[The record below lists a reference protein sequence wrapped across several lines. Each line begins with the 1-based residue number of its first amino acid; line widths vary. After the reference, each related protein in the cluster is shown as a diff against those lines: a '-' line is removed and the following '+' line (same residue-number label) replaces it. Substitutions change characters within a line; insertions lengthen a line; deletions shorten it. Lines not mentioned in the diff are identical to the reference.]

1 MTGNAHPDR
10 KRLLLATVAGVLAAC
25 AVWWFAPGPP
35 TVINRVGFSTLI
47 GWDILALAFM
57 ILTWSRLWHMSA
69 QQTLEDADREEPPVD
84 VVVLLVI
91 SGALVSLVVVG
102 FLTNQKLPLWIGVV
116 TIVISWLVVHTLFAL
131 TYARTYYDKKPYH
144 GVDFNQ
150 GDDYLPQYSDFA
162 YLAYAVGMSF
172 AISDTNLT
180 SARMRR
186 TALGH
191 GLLSFVFGSVIVAS
205 VVNVLGS

>member
-1 MTGNAHPDR
+1 MAGNTHPDR
-10 KRLLLATVAGVLAAC
+10 RRLLIAALAGVLAAC
-25 AVWWFAPGPP
+25 AIWWIAPGP
-35 TVINRVGFSTLI
+35 TRVVDRAGIAALI
-47 GWDILALAFM
+47 GWDVLALTFM
-57 ILTWSRLWHMSA
+57 ILTWSRLWGMSA
-69 QQTLEDADREEPPVD
+69 EQTKEDADREEPPVD

-102 FLTNQKLPLWIGVV
+102 FLTTQKLPLWIGVV
-116 TIVISWLVVHTLFAL
+116 TIVVSWLVVHTLFAL
-131 TYARTYYDKKPYH
+131 TYARTYYDEQPY
-144 GVDFNQ
+144 GGIDFNQ
-150 GDDYLPQYSDFA
+150 GDQYLPRYSDFA
-162 YLAYAVGMSF
+162 YMAYAVGMSF